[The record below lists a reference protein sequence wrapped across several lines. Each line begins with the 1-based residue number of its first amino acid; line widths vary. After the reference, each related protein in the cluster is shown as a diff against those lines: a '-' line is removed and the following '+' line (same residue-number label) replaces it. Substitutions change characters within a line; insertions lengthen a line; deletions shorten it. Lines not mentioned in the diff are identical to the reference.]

1 MSGGSN
7 QWFCDDQSVPPLG
20 GHGDCGLVG
29 GRVVR
34 VCMHDLRT
42 ISTLPSIPNLVAG
55 VDLATFLLPS
65 GQMCHPRGAGRY
77 PSGFRADPEFLRV
90 FQGGIPTR
98 WCRMWGCPAVV
109 V

>member
-1 MSGGSN
+1 MSSRSN

-29 GRVVR
+29 GRVVW
-34 VCMHDLRT
+34 VCMHDLQT
-42 ISTLPSIPNLVAG
+42 ISAHPSIPNLVAG

-65 GQMCHPRGAGRY
+65 GRMCHPQGAGRY
-77 PSGFRADPEFLRV
+77 LSGFGADPVFLRV
-90 FQGGIPTR
+90 FQGGIPTC
-98 WCRMWGCPAVV
+98 WHGMWGCPAVV